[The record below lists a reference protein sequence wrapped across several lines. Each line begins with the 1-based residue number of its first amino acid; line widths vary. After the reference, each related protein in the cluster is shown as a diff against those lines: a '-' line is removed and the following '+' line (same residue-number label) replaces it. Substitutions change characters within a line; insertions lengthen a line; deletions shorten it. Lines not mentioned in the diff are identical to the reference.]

1 MSSSISA
8 LEPVFQFR
16 GSQAFERDTSDRRRS
31 DSLTAELQAS
41 LAREDALRAEKHDLE
56 RRQIMLAKEFE
67 HRITN
72 GLQLIAGLLSAQSRT
87 ATTPEAC
94 IQLSIAAR
102 RVIALGTVHHRLHL
116 PDQPANMDL
125 KGFLVGLC
133 DDLSSLLLQ
142 DRYHHAIVVEGG
154 KVEIPSSLAGALGL
168 ITNELITNSVK
179 HTTGGITVRLEKRAP
194 AAYSLSVL
202 DDGPGLAAGGETAN
216 SKGFGMKLVLWL
228 VEQIGGEL
236 QTNPRHDG
244 HRACVTVIFC
254 PQPKSV

>member
-8 LEPVFQFR
+8 REPVFQFR

-31 DSLTAELQAS
+31 DALTAELQAS
-41 LAREDALRAEKHDLE
+41 LAREDALRAEKRDLM
-56 RRQIMLAKEFE
+56 RRQMMLAKEFE

-87 ATTPEAC
+87 MPTPEAR
-94 IQLSIAAR
+94 IELSIAAR
-102 RVIALGTVHHRLHL
+102 RVVALGSVHNRLDL
-116 PDQPANMDL
+116 LDQPANMDL
-125 KGFLVGLC
+125 KEFLVGLC

-142 DRYHHAIVVEGG
+142 GRYHHAIVVEGA
-154 KVEIPSSLAGALGL
+154 KAEIPSSLAGALGL

-179 HTTGGITVRLEKRAP
+179 HTSGDITVRLEKSSP
-194 AAYSLSVL
+194 ATYSLSVL
-202 DDGPGLAAGGETAN
+202 DDGPGLTVGGEAAR
-216 SKGFGMKLVLWL
+216 SEGFGMKLVLWL

-244 HRACVTVIFC
+244 HRACVTVTFR
-254 PQPKSV
+254 P